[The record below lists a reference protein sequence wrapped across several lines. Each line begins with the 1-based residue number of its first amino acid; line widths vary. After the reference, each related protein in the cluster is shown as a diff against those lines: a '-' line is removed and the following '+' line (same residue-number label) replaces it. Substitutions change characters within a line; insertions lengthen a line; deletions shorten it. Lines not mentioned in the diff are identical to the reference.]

1 MKAVPEVAH
10 VFCATNN
17 PLQVVIAVSEVWRVP
32 IVNRQLLMGHC
43 TQAGR
48 GIMGVIDGG
57 SPLGVESDKDKDD
70 RVKFLRMIGLK
81 RA

>member
-1 MKAVPEVAH
+1 
-10 VFCATNN
+10 
-17 PLQVVIAVSEVWRVP
+17 
-32 IVNRQLLMGHC
+32 MGHC